1 MVFVALRNTDRDE
14 NLHSPGLVLE
24 KRPFWNHGM
33 KFEGAEVDHL
43 LHLRPH
49 RAQTARAGSGAVRN
63 LQVLV
68 APGRAGAVQEDAIG
82 VEGAVVAEEK
92 RD

>member
-1 MVFVALRNTDRDE
+1 MLLVTIWFEHKFNSVPINSDPRLVKSAIGDGSTPKPLRSGDGSD
-14 NLHSPGLVLE
+14 LV
-24 KRPFWNHGM
+24 
-33 KFEGAEVDHL
+33 VDL
-43 LHLRPH
+43 
-49 RAQTARAGSGAVRN
+49 QTARAGSGAVRN